1 MGRARSDEAG
11 SDDGMRAR
19 ESGTELGKC
28 DHMKA
33 IVCHKYGSPDVLKL
47 EEIPKPMPGDDDVL
61 VEVHAASVNATDV
74 ENMRGVFI
82 VRIGAPLR
90 PRYKILGSDIAGRVE
105 SVGSSVTA
113 FRPGDEVFGDLS
125 PLQGS
130 FGAFAEYVCA
140 REDTLARKPDWLTF
154 QRAAALPSAGIIALQ
169 ALRNHKQVQPEHKI
183 LINGAGGSVGTFAVQ
198 IAKSFGAKVTA
209 VDSAEKLEMLR
220 SIGADHV
227 LDYTQEDFTRT
238 GRRYDLIL
246 DVVSRRSVWNY
257 RRALRPHGLCII
269 VGGSLAAFFQ
279 AVLLGPWN
287 SMARSKK
294 VGLLTSWRPNHQE
307 DVDYLIE
314 LVESGKVRP
323 VIDRTYA
330 LSETPDAIRYLEG
343 GHARGKLVITVTQNS
358 N

>member
-1 MGRARSDEAG
+1 
-11 SDDGMRAR
+11 
-19 ESGTELGKC
+19 
-28 DHMKA
+28 
-33 IVCHKYGSPDVLKL
+33 
-47 EEIPKPMPGDDDVL
+47 MPGDDDVL

-90 PRYKILGSDIAGRVE
+90 PRYKILGSDVAGRVE
-105 SVGSSVTA
+105 AVGSSVTA

-169 ALRNHKQVQPEHKI
+169 ALRNHKQVQPEHEI

-198 IAKSFGAKVTA
+198 IAQSFGAEVTA

-227 LDYTQEDFTRT
+227 IDYTKEDFTQ
-238 GRRYDLIL
+238 GRQRYDLIL
-246 DVVSRRSVWNY
+246 DNVGNHPFSDL
-257 RRALRPHGLCII
+257 RRALTPQGVIQPNTGHAGMGYILRALML
-269 VGGSLAAFFQ
+269 SLVLRQQ
-279 AVLLGPWN
+279 ASMFVAVPTHEELVVLKELIEAGKVTRRSLPEPIR
-287 SMARSKK
+287 SARSPTRCAISTRATQAAKSSSPCVTADK
-294 VGLLTSWRPNHQE
+294 DIASAWRDAGYVKDPWPPGQVVIPARQPAVSSTNH
-307 DVDYLIE
+307 VAST
-314 LVESGKVRP
+314 ESG
-323 VIDRTYA
+323 
-330 LSETPDAIRYLEG
+330 
-343 GHARGKLVITVTQNS
+343 
-358 N
+358 